1 MGHSLRLTPDEDG
14 DGARRRGLGEIEH
27 LAAAGEVGRALTLAD
42 ELLAGLPPG
51 PGRAE
56 ALVQLAQLEDDDL
69 QRSEGLLLRALEDA
83 SEDELL
89 RGRVLD
95 RLGWLRGVFLG
106 DLRSGVGC
114 GQQAVAIAERA
125 GDPGLQMLAGAGLA
139 FMEALAGTPRAQRME
154 RAVALEVRI
163 GRPLLWA
170 GPRALLAKQRL
181 WSGDLDRA
189 IELSESALADAVR
202 SRNERL
208 RSYRLYD
215 LALINC
221 AAGELGEARELAA
234 QGLESAQDA
243 EDEHVE
249 GWLLYPVALVDTWLG
264 EVDEARGAA
273 EQRLAWAV
281 RRGERPGIARARSV
295 LGFLAL
301 SVGDAEA
308 AARELV
314 AVARLLEEMGVG
326 HPGAIPALPDAIEAL
341 VALGDLAAAGRLLER
356 LSRQARAVDSPW
368 ANAAAERC
376 RGLLL
381 LAEGEAHAAAVRLET
396 AVSDFELL
404 GFRPD
409 AARAT
414 LGLGRALLRGGHR
427 ARAANAFAEAHGRFS
442 ELGATLWE
450 ARAAGELERVAP
462 GGAAGELTATERRIA
477 GLVADGLKNREIGR
491 ELFMSV
497 ATVEAH
503 LTRSYRKLRIGSR
516 SELARLVAEGVVV
529 PAAAEEA

>member
-1 MGHSLRLTPDEDG
+1 M
-14 DGARRRGLGEIEH
+14 
-27 LAAAGEVGRALTLAD
+27 TLAD
-42 ELLAGLPPG
+42 ELLTGLPPG
-51 PGRAE
+51 PGRVE
-56 ALVQLAQLEDDDL
+56 ALVELAQLEDDDL
-69 QRSEGLLLRALEDA
+69 QRSEGLFLRALEDA
-83 SEDELL
+83 GEGELL
-89 RGRVLD
+89 RGHVLA

-106 DLRSGVGC
+106 DLRSGIGW
-114 GQQAVAIAERA
+114 GQQAVAIAEDA
-125 GDPGLQMLAGAGLA
+125 GDPDLQMLAGAGLA
-139 FMEALAGTPRAQRME
+139 FMEALAGTPWAQRME
-154 RAVALEVRI
+154 RAVAIEERI

-170 GPRALLAKQRL
+170 GPQALLAKQRL

-202 SRNERL
+202 SRNERQ

-221 AAGELGEARELAA
+221 AAGELGAARELAA
-234 QGLESAQDA
+234 EGLESAQGA
-243 EDEHVE
+243 EDEHVAV
-249 GWLLYPVALVDTWLG
+249 WLLYPVALVDTWLG
-264 EVDEARGAA
+264 EVDEARDAA
-273 EQRLAWAV
+273 EQRLAWAT

-301 SVGDAEA
+301 SVGDADS

-326 HPGAIPALPDAIEAL
+326 YPGAIPALPDAIEAL
-341 VALGDLAAAGRLLER
+341 VALGDLSAAGRLLER
-356 LSRQARAVDSPW
+356 LTRHDRAVDSRW

-381 LAEGEAHAAAVRLET
+381 LAEGEAPAAAVRLET

-414 LGLGRALLRGGHR
+414 LGLGRALLCGGHR

-442 ELGATLWE
+442 ELGAALWE

-462 GGAAGELTATERRIA
+462 GA
-477 GLVADGLKNREIGR
+477 V
-491 ELFMSV
+491 
-497 ATVEAH
+497 
-503 LTRSYRKLRIGSR
+503 
-516 SELARLVAEGVVV
+516 
-529 PAAAEEA
+529 AAEE